1 VAVSILRQAA
11 EVVADGT
18 DPVAVA
24 ERWRM
29 QQRLTAPATWASRA
43 WEMAIARNGTEVDA
57 IPRIFEQ
64 RANEQPELRR
74 PPRAET
80 ENHAASELDRW
91 QQLAARV
98 RDQLLYDEPSL
109 RNPPTRPVVLGD
121 LAHTVQG
128 LDQAYEDAPN
138 SLREVE
144 ATTTFRGWR

>member
-1 VAVSILRQAA
+1 
-11 EVVADGT
+11 
-18 DPVAVA
+18 
-24 ERWRM
+24 M
-29 QQRLTAPATWASRA
+29 QQRLAVPPTWASRA
-43 WEMAIARNGTEVDA
+43 GEMATARSGADVDA

-64 RANEQPELRR
+64 RAQEQPEMRR
-74 PPRAET
+74 PSRAET

-91 QQLAARV
+91 QQLAVRV

-128 LDQAYEDAPN
+128 LDQAYENAPN